1 MVAAHRACEGFTY
14 EVRLPGWES
23 WTPLRYNSF
32 FPVII
37 GSIYIYIGTIHFSS
51 FFVAGDCLI
60 MIFRRVQGFCFVFC
74 IEGIK
79 IVCFL

>member
-37 GSIYIYIGTIHFSS
+37 GSIYIYRYNT
-51 FFVAGDCLI
+51 FF
-60 MIFRRVQGFCFVFC
+60 MIFRRVQGFFFVFC